1 MKMSRIT
8 SLSRLCA
15 SAGLALSLVAG
26 TTTAAEITPAVVF
39 DMGGK
44 FDKSFNQGVYDGM
57 ERFKKESGVAY
68 REFEV
73 TNEAQR
79 EQALRR
85 MAQRGANPVL
95 GIGFAQAPAL
105 EKVAKE
111 FPDTKFAIID
121 MVVDLPNVRSIVFKE
136 HEGSFLVGALAA
148 MASETGKVGFIGGMD
163 IPLIRRFACGYEQ
176 GAKYVNADAEVI
188 QNMTGT
194 TPAAWND
201 PGRGSELTKSQFD
214 RGVDVVYAAAGGT
227 GVGVYQAAKD
237 GGQLAIGVDSNQNYL
252 HPGTM
257 LTSML
262 KRVDVAAYN
271 VFMDAM
277 NDNWSAGI
285 QVLGL
290 AEDGVGWALDEHNE
304 SLITDDMKAAVN
316 QVRDAII
323 AGKIGVHDYTSDNS
337 CEYEMAAPMAADS
350 SMSMDADA
358 MLESLDLDN
367 MTPMQAL
374 ETLKK
379 MKSSL
384 GQ

>member
-1 MKMSRIT
+1 MKQTLFTCSRMILAAVALMAAGVIT
-8 SLSRLCA
+8 A
-15 SAGLALSLVAG
+15 
-26 TTTAAEITPAVVF
+26 TAAEFKPAVVF

-44 FDKSFNQGVYDGM
+44 FDKSFNQGVYDGV
-57 ERFKKESGVAY
+57 EKFKAEAGDEY
-68 REFEV
+68 LEFEV

-85 MAQRGANPVL
+85 MAQRGADPVL
-95 GIGFAQAPAL
+95 GIGFAQAAAL

-111 FPDTKFAIID
+111 FPDTRFAIID

-136 HEGSFLVGALAA
+136 HEGSFLVGVLAA
-148 MASETGKVGFIGGMD
+148 MASETATVGFVGGMD

-176 GAKYVNADAEVI
+176 GVKHVNADAEVV

-201 PGRGSELTKSQFD
+201 PGRGGELTKSQFD
-214 RGVDVVYAAAGGT
+214 RGADVVYAAAGGT

-237 GGQLAIGVDSNQNYL
+237 AGKLAIGVDSNQNYL

-271 VFMDAM
+271 VF
-277 NDNWSAGI
+277 NDSKNDEFTPGI

-290 AEDGVGWALDEHNE
+290 AEEGVGWALDEHNE
-304 SLITDDMKAAVN
+304 SMVTDEMKAAVEEASA
-316 QVRDAII
+316 AILSGEI
-323 AGKIGVHDYTSDNS
+323 TVKDYTDGNN
-337 CEYEMAAPMAADS
+337 CDY
-350 SMSMDADA
+350 
-358 MLESLDLDN
+358 
-367 MTPMQAL
+367 
-374 ETLKK
+374 
-379 MKSSL
+379 
-384 GQ
+384 